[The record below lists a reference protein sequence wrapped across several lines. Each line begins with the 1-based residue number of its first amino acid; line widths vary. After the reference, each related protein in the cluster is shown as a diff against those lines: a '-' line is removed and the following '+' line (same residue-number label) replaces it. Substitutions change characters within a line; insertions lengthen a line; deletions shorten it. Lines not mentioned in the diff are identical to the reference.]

1 MCKYCQDLYSQL
13 IRVTDGSQVIE
24 LSLLRYVDSQDR
36 IAKNVLDLSLSC
48 KIGDAEYE
56 VKDKE
61 IRIKYCPF
69 CGEKLI

>member
-24 LSLLRYVDSQDR
+24 LSLLRCADSQDR
-36 IAKNVLDLSLSC
+36 IVKNVLDLSLSC
-48 KIGDAEYE
+48 KIGDAEYA

-69 CGEKLI
+69 CGEKL

>member
-24 LSLLRYVDSQDR
+24 LSLLQCVDSQDR
-36 IAKNVLDLSLSC
+36 IVKNVLDLSLSC
-48 KIGDAEYE
+48 KIGEAGYT

-69 CGEKLI
+69 CGEKL

>member
-1 MCKYCQDLYSQL
+1 MCKYCQDFYSQL
-13 IRVTDGSQVIE
+13 IRVTDGSQAIE
-24 LSLLRYVDSQDR
+24 LSFLRYVDSQDR
-36 IAKNVLDLSLSC
+36 IAKNVLDLSLFC
-48 KIGDAEYE
+48 KIGDTEYE